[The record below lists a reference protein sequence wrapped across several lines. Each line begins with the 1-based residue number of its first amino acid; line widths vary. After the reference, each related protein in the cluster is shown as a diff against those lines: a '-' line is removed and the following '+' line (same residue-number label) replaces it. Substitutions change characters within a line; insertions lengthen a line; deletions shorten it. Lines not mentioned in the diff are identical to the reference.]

1 MEHAEALG
9 LLGLRA
15 EATEEEVRAVFRQRI
30 RQSHPDVAGPADEAD
45 GGTEAHALITAYR
58 VALERVRMPEPE
70 GVPASPEVSAAVP
83 TGPSGS
89 SIDPGQ
95 RAWLV
100 DRDTIALRCVH
111 EEAFVRL
118 LDVGSMLGAITY
130 LDRQG
135 ELIEVMLTTKLGD
148 TVSLV
153 ISFQGRAD
161 WVEAF
166 LTAQVLDIARHE
178 LPTVD
183 QITELVLHELLRR
196 W

>member
-1 MEHAEALG
+1 MEHAEALS
-9 LLGLRA
+9 LLGLRGEPA
-15 EATEEEVRAVFRQRI
+15 EEDVRAAFRHLI
-30 RQSHPDVAGPADEAD
+30 WQSHPDVTASADLAD
-45 GGTEAHALITAYR
+45 DGTKASALITAYR
-58 VALERVRMPEPE
+58 VALECART
-70 GVPASPEVSAAVP
+70 AAP
-83 TGPSGS
+83 GGAPGS
-89 SIDPGQ
+89 SEETVNRAGVSEPVVDPGK

-100 DRDTIALRCVH
+100 DQDTIALRCFH
-111 EEAFVRL
+111 EEAFARL
-118 LDVGSMLGAITY
+118 LDVGTLLGAITY

-166 LTAQVLDIARHE
+166 LTTEVLDIARHE

>member
-1 MEHAEALG
+1 MDHAEALT
-9 LLGLRA
+9 LLGLRG
-15 EATEEEVRAVFRQRI
+15 EPVEEDVRAAFRHLI
-30 RQSHPDVAGPADEAD
+30 WQSHPDVTTSGATADD
-45 GGTEAHALITAYR
+45 GAQAHLLITAYR
-58 VALERVRMPEPE
+58 VALDRARTAWRGGSPARSEATAERSDVSEP
-70 GVPASPEVSAAVP
+70 VV
-83 TGPSGS
+83 
-89 SIDPGQ
+89 DPGK

-100 DRDTIALRCVH
+100 DRDTIALRCFH
-111 EEAFVRL
+111 EEAFARL
-118 LDVGSMLGAITY
+118 LDVGTLLGAITY

-153 ISFQGRAD
+153 ISFQGRAE

-166 LTAQVLDIARHE
+166 LTTEVLDIARHE

>member
-1 MEHAEALG
+1 MEHAEALS
-9 LLGLRA
+9 LLGLRGEPA
-15 EATEEEVRAVFRQRI
+15 EEDVRAAFRHLI
-30 RQSHPDVAGPADEAD
+30 WQSHPDVTASADLAD
-45 GGTEAHALITAYR
+45 SGAQAHLLITAYR
-58 VALERVRMPEPE
+58 VALDQARTAWPAGAQARSETTAERS
-70 GVPASPEVSAAVP
+70 GVSEQVV
-83 TGPSGS
+83 
-89 SIDPGQ
+89 DPGE
-95 RAWLV
+95 RAWLI
-100 DRDTIALRCVH
+100 DRDTIALRCFH
-111 EEAFVRL
+111 EEAFARV
-118 LDVGSMLGAITY
+118 LDVGTLLGAITY

-153 ISFQGRAD
+153 ISFQGRAE

-166 LTAQVLDIARHE
+166 LTTEVLDIARHE

>member
-1 MEHAEALG
+1 MEHVEAIG
-9 LLGLRA
+9 LLGLRGA
-15 EATEEEVRAVFRQRI
+15 PTEEDVRAAFRHLIWQT
-30 RQSHPDVAGPADEAD
+30 HPDVTASAERAESGRQAS
-45 GGTEAHALITAYR
+45 ALIVAYR
-58 VALERVRMPEPE
+58 VALEWARAAEPA
-70 GVPASPEVSAAVP
+70 GTPASPEPTAEP
-83 TGPSGS
+83 TGASGS
-89 SIDPGQ
+89 SIAAGE

-100 DRDTIALRCVH
+100 DRDTIALRCFH
-111 EEAFVRL
+111 EEAFARI
-118 LDVGSMLGAITY
+118 LDVGSLLGAITY

-135 ELIEVMLTTKLGD
+135 ELLEVMLTTKLGD

-153 ISFQGRAD
+153 ISFQGRAE

-166 LTAQVLDIARHE
+166 LTTEVLDIARHE